1 MNEATAYG
9 GIVLA
14 YMGDAVLEIL
24 IREALIK
31 KGMTD
36 TGEMSRKAQSLI
48 CAPAQSARMEK
59 LFPLLTE
66 EEEAIYRLGRNH
78 HTNSKPRKAKAAEYH
93 RATGMEALFGYL
105 HFSKKTDRINELFN
119 AAYDDIR

>member
-36 TGEMSRKAQSLI
+36 TGEMSRTAQSLI

-78 HTNSKPRKAKAAEYH
+78 HTNSKPKKATAAEYH

-105 HFSKKTDRINELFN
+105 HFSKKHDRINELFN